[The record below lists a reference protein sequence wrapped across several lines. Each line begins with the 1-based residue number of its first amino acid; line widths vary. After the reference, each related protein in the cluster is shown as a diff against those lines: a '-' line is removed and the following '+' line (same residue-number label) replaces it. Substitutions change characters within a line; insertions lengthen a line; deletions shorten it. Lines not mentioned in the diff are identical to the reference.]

1 MKRMK
6 GFTLIE
12 LLVVI
17 AIIAILAGMLLPAL
31 GRAREQARRVNCL
44 SNLKQIGT
52 SLHIY
57 AQDYNDA
64 FVDSVAGDDNLQ
76 PLYDSYAS
84 SLRIFVCPSTTDTI
98 ADSSGLLTAGT
109 AGDDMSYRYA
119 SGLTATD
126 HSDSGLAW
134 DFTDANHDGDGRN
147 CVYIGSDAQ
156 WCPGGNTVK

>member
-57 AQDYNDA
+57 AQDYNDLFA
-64 FVDSVAGDDNLQ
+64 DAGSDDNLQ

-84 SLRIFVCPSTTDTI
+84 SLRIFVCPSTTDTFS
-98 ADSSGLLTAGT
+98 DSTGLLSAGT
-109 AGDDMSYRYA
+109 GSTMSYRYDA
-119 SGLTATD
+119 GLTATD
-126 HSDSGLAW
+126 HSDCALAW
-134 DFTDANHDGDGRN
+134 DFTADNHDGDGVN
-147 CVYIGSDAQ
+147 CVYIGSDAK
-156 WCPGGNTVK
+156 WCPGSNTVK